1 MIRMTK
7 LVKNF
12 KLIGFKEQ
20 YKDLK
25 EFYINDQ
32 GIILS
37 GIEGA
42 DYELVDLQGNYLS
55 PGWIDLHTHIYY
67 GVSNL
72 GVNPD
77 LIGPQSGVTVLVDA
91 GSAGEANFLGFKNYI
106 IKPRRYPIYSFIN
119 LSSIG
124 LIKSNKISELNSL
137 KMLDLDKLYQTVAN
151 NREYIKGLK
160 LRASGVILQ
169 DGFGR
174 EIVKLAK
181 VMARELAL
189 PLMVHVGEPLPL
201 LEDILPELEL
211 GDIVTHIFHGKRW
224 GIYRNGEILPEFKDA
239 IARGVKF
246 DLGHGA
252 ASFNFNVAI
261 RALKEGYRVDT
272 ISTDLHTE
280 NINGPVW
287 DLALTMS
294 KLYNLG
300 LSLEEIISAVSH
312 RPAEILKIN
321 SFQNEFFGL
330 RARFTVFED
339 KECKLFV
346 YDSNNN
352 ELELGKYINPLQ
364 TIIGSE
370 ITPARTRVEFK
381 QFVPG

>member
-1 MIRMTK
+1 MTK
-7 LVKNF
+7 LVRNF

-20 YKDLK
+20 YQDLK

-32 GIILS
+32 GIVLS
-37 GIEGA
+37 GVEGD
-42 DYELVDLQGNYLS
+42 DYEIVDLHNNYLS

-77 LIGPQSGVTVLVDA
+77 LIGPQNGVTVLVDA

-119 LSSIG
+119 LSSTG

-137 KMLDLDKLYQTVAN
+137 NMMDLDKLFQTVEN

-181 VMARELAL
+181 VMARELSL

-201 LEDILPELEL
+201 LEDILPELEP

-224 GIYRNGEILPEFKDA
+224 GIYRNGEILPEFKEA
-239 IARGVKF
+239 IAKGVKF

-252 ASFNFNVAI
+252 ASFNFDVAI
-261 RALKEGYRVDT
+261 RAFKDGYRADT

-300 LSLEEIISAVSH
+300 LSLEEIIAAVSQ

-321 SFQNEFFGL
+321 SFQNEFFGM

-352 ELELGKYINPLQ
+352 ELELEKYINPLQ
-364 TIIGSE
+364 TIIGTE
-370 ITPARTRVEFK
+370 ITPARTRVDFK
-381 QFVPG
+381 S

>member
-1 MIRMTK
+1 MTK

-20 YKDLK
+20 YQDLK

-32 GIILS
+32 GVVLS
-37 GIEGA
+37 GVEGD
-42 DYELVDLQGNYLS
+42 DYEIIDLHDNYLS

-119 LSSIG
+119 LSSTG

-137 KMLDLDKLYQTVAN
+137 NMMDLNKLFQTVEN
-151 NREYIKGLK
+151 NRGYIKGLK

-181 VMARELAL
+181 VMARELSL

-201 LEDILPELEL
+201 LEDILPELEP

-224 GIYRNGEILPEFKDA
+224 GIYRNGEILPEFKEA
-239 IARGVKF
+239 IAKGVKF

-252 ASFNFNVAI
+252 ASFNFDVAI
-261 RALKEGYRVDT
+261 QAFKDGYRADT

-300 LSLEEIISAVSH
+300 LSLEEIIAAVSQ

-321 SFQNEFFGL
+321 SFQNEFFGM

-339 KECKLFV
+339 KECTLFV

-352 ELELGKYINPLQ
+352 ELELEKYINPLQ
-364 TIIGSE
+364 IIIGTE
-370 ITPARTRVEFK
+370 IAPARTRVEFK
-381 QFVPG
+381 S

>member
-1 MIRMTK
+1 MTK

-20 YKDLK
+20 YQDLK

-32 GIILS
+32 GIVLS
-37 GIEGA
+37 GVEG
-42 DYELVDLQGNYLS
+42 DNYEIVDLHNNYLS

-77 LIGPQSGVTVLVDA
+77 LIGPQNGVTVLVDA
-91 GSAGEANFLGFKNYI
+91 GSAGEANFLGFKKYI

-119 LSSIG
+119 LSSTG

-137 KMLDLDKLYQTVAN
+137 NMMDLDKLFQTVEN

-181 VMARELAL
+181 VMARELSL

-201 LEDILPELEL
+201 LEDILPELEP

-224 GIYRNGEILPEFKDA
+224 GIYRNGEVLPEFKEA
-239 IARGVKF
+239 IAKGVKF

-252 ASFNFNVAI
+252 ASFNFDVAI
-261 RALKEGYRVDT
+261 QAFKDGYRADT

-300 LSLEEIISAVSH
+300 LSLEEIIAAVSQ

-321 SFQNEFFGL
+321 SFQNEFFGM

-352 ELELGKYINPLQ
+352 ELELEKYINPLQ
-364 TIIGSE
+364 TIIGTE
-370 ITPARTRVEFK
+370 ITPARTRVDFK
-381 QFVPG
+381 S

>member
-1 MIRMTK
+1 MTK
-7 LVKNF
+7 LIKNF
-12 KLIGFKEQ
+12 KLIGFKDQ
-20 YKDLK
+20 YNNLN

-37 GIEGA
+37 GVEA
-42 DYELVDLQGNYLS
+42 DDYEVIDLKGNYLS

-77 LIGPQSGVTVLVDA
+77 LIGPKSGVTVLVDA
-91 GSAGEANFLGFKNYI
+91 GSSGEANFLGLKKYI
-106 IKPRRYPIYSFIN
+106 IKAKSYPIYSFIN
-119 LSSIG
+119 LSSTG

-137 KMLDLDKLYQTVAN
+137 NMMDLDKLYQTVEE
-151 NREYIKGLK
+151 NRDYIKGLK

-181 VMARELAL
+181 VMARELSL

-224 GIYRNGEILPEFKDA
+224 GIYRNGEVLPEFKNA

-252 ASFNFNVAI
+252 ASFNFDVAVQ
-261 RALKEGYRVDT
+261 AFADGYRADT
-272 ISTDLHTE
+272 ISTDLHKE

-300 LSLEEIISAVSH
+300 LSLEEVIEAVTH
-312 RPAEILKIN
+312 KPAEILKIN

-352 ELELGKYINPLQ
+352 ELELVKYINPLQ
-364 TIIGSE
+364 TIIGTE
-370 ITPARTRVEFK
+370 IVPARTRVEFK
-381 QFVPG
+381 N